1 MRAACQIQFRELH
14 ELLRCNNQHA
24 TPAIHLIVR
33 VLRRYVPL
41 CSLANHIFSL
51 DCLEKLS
58 KNAAMKRLPP
68 LNFVKVFE
76 CSARHGNLH
85 RAAEELGV
93 TPGAV
98 SQQIRSLET
107 NLGLPLFERV
117 HKKLRLTTAGQQ
129 LYATSSQVLR
139 LLQQTVDHLPTPRQT
154 VRITAAPTLCT
165 RWLVPRLSAFYERH
179 PNVGVLIDA
188 SAHYINLAEEPFDVA
203 IRHGRDSAGSAQ
215 HVLLFPDAVVA
226 VCAPSVATSIAP
238 DLGNAKLLCFSPQD
252 HWQCWFDKKGIGGY
266 NKLDHVSFSHLMLA
280 LDAAIAGQGVA
291 LSALKLVEHD
301 LKQRRLVKLLG
312 DPVATGYGYYI
323 VARSEERHVMSFTD
337 WLVEEASREVGL
349 EMLS

>member
-1 MRAACQIQFRELH
+1 
-14 ELLRCNNQHA
+14 
-24 TPAIHLIVR
+24 
-33 VLRRYVPL
+33 LRRYVRVFW
-41 CSLANHIFSL
+41 LANHIFSL

-58 KNAAMKRLPP
+58 KNASMKRLPP
-68 LNFVKVFE
+68 LNFVRVFE

-107 NLGLPLFERV
+107 NLGLPLFERA

-129 LYATSSQVLR
+129 LYATSAQVLQ
-139 LLQQTVDHLPTPRQT
+139 LLQETVNRLPTPRQM

-165 RWLVPRLSAFYERH
+165 RWLVPRLSSFYERH

-203 IRHGRDSAGSAQ
+203 IRHGRDGAGNAQ
-215 HVLLFPDAVVA
+215 HVPLFPDAVVA
-226 VCAPSVATSIAP
+226 VCAPSVAASIAP
-238 DLGNAKLLCFSPQD
+238 DLGNVKLLCFASQD
-252 HWQCWFDKKGIGGY
+252 HWPCWFNKKGLGGGGR
-266 NKLDHVSFSHLMLA
+266 LDHVSFSHLMLA

-291 LSALKLVEHD
+291 LSPLKLVEHD
-301 LKQRRLVKLLG
+301 LKQRRLVGLLG
-312 DPVATGYGYYI
+312 EPVATGYSYYI
-323 VARSEERHVMSFTD
+323 VVRSEERHVKAFTD
-337 WLVEEASREVGL
+337 WLVEEASRDVEQ
-349 EMLS
+349 EMLT

>member
-1 MRAACQIQFRELH
+1 LLQSNNLFRSACIHRLA
-14 ELLRCNNQHA
+14 LLQ
-24 TPAIHLIVR
+24 
-33 VLRRYVPL
+33 RRYV
-41 CSLANHIFSL
+41 SVRQLANHIFSL
-51 DCLEKLS
+51 DCLGKLS

-98 SQQIRSLET
+98 SQQIRLLEA

-117 HKKLRLTTAGQQ
+117 HKKLRLTIAGQQ
-129 LYATSSQVLR
+129 LYATSAQVLR
-139 LLQQTVDHLPTPRQT
+139 LLQETVDRLPSPRQM

-165 RWLVPRLSAFYERH
+165 RWLVPRLSTFYERH
-179 PNVGVLIDA
+179 PNIGVLIDA
-188 SAHYINLAEEPFDVA
+188 SAHYINLADEPFDVA
-203 IRHGRDSAGSAQ
+203 IRHGRDGAGSA
-215 HVLLFPDAVVA
+215 HYIPMFPDEVVA
-226 VCAPSVATSIAP
+226 VCAPSVAAWIAS
-238 DLGNAKLLCFSPQD
+238 DLANAKLLCFAAPD
-252 HWQCWFDKKGIGGY
+252 HWPCWFNKKGISGY
-266 NKLDHVSFSHLMLA
+266 NKLDRVSFSHLMLA

-312 DPVATGYGYYI
+312 EPVATGYSYYI
-323 VARSEERHVMSFTD
+323 VARSEAPHVTAFTD
-337 WLVEEASREVGL
+337 WLIEEASKDLDPEC
-349 EMLS
+349 

>member
-1 MRAACQIQFRELH
+1 
-14 ELLRCNNQHA
+14 
-24 TPAIHLIVR
+24 
-33 VLRRYVPL
+33 
-41 CSLANHIFSL
+41 
-51 DCLEKLS
+51 
-58 KNAAMKRLPP
+58 MKRLPP
-68 LNFVKVFE
+68 LNFVRVFE

-117 HKKLRLTTAGQQ
+117 HKKLRLTAAGQQ
-129 LYATSSQVLR
+129 LYATSSQVLQ
-139 LLQQTVDHLPTPRQT
+139 LLQETVDRLPTPRQI

-165 RWLVPRLSAFYERH
+165 RWLVPRLSSFYERH
-179 PNVGVLIDA
+179 PNVGVLVDA

-203 IRHGRDSAGSAQ
+203 IRHGRDGAGSAQ
-215 HVLLFPDAVVA
+215 HVPLFPDAVVA
-226 VCAPSVATSIAP
+226 VCAPSVAASIAP
-238 DLGNAKLLCFSPQD
+238 DLGNVRLLCFAPQD
-252 HWQCWFDKKGIGGY
+252 HWPCWFNKKGIGGY

-301 LKQRRLVKLLG
+301 LKQRRLVGLLG
-312 DPVATGYGYYI
+312 EPVATGYSYYI
-323 VARSEERHVMSFTD
+323 VVRSEERHVKAFTD
-337 WLVEEASREVGL
+337 WLVEEASTDVEREV
-349 EMLS
+349 LS

>member
-1 MRAACQIQFRELH
+1 
-14 ELLRCNNQHA
+14 
-24 TPAIHLIVR
+24 
-33 VLRRYVPL
+33 
-41 CSLANHIFSL
+41 
-51 DCLEKLS
+51 
-58 KNAAMKRLPP
+58 MKRLPP
-68 LNFVKVFE
+68 LNFVRVFE

-98 SQQIRSLET
+98 SQQIRSLEA

-129 LYATSSQVLR
+129 LYTTSAQVLQ
-139 LLQQTVDHLPTPRQT
+139 LLQETVDRLPTPRQM

-165 RWLVPRLSAFYERH
+165 RWLVPRLSGFYERH

-203 IRHGRDSAGSAQ
+203 IRHGRDGAVSAQ
-215 HVLLFPDAVVA
+215 HVPLFPDAVVA
-226 VCAPSVATSIAP
+226 VCIPSVAASIAP
-238 DLGNAKLLCFSPQD
+238 DLGNAKLLCFAPQD
-252 HWQCWFDKKGIGGY
+252 HWPCWFNRQGIGGY

-301 LKQRRLVKLLG
+301 LKQRRLVRLLG
-312 DPVATGYGYYI
+312 DPVATGYSYYI
-323 VARSEERHVMSFTD
+323 VVRSEERHVKAFTD
-337 WLVEEASREVGL
+337 WLVEEASKT
-349 EMLS
+349 LS

>member
-1 MRAACQIQFRELH
+1 M
-14 ELLRCNNQHA
+14 
-24 TPAIHLIVR
+24 
-33 VLRRYVPL
+33 LRRYVPL
-41 CSLANHIFSL
+41 GGLANHIFSL

-58 KNAAMKRLPP
+58 KNAGMKRLPP
-68 LNFVKVFE
+68 LNFVRVFE

-107 NLGLPLFERV
+107 NLGVPLFERM
-117 HKKLRLTTAGQQ
+117 HKKLRLTTAGQH
-129 LYATSSQVLR
+129 LYATSAQVLQ
-139 LLQQTVDHLPTPRQT
+139 LLQETVDRLPTPRQM

-165 RWLVPRLSAFYERH
+165 RWLVPRLSTFYERH

-188 SAHYINLAEEPFDVA
+188 SAHYINLADEPFDVA

-215 HVLLFPDAVVA
+215 HVPMFRDEVVA
-226 VCAPSVATSIAP
+226 VCAPSVAVSTAS
-238 DLGNAKLLCFSPQD
+238 DLANAKLLCFATPD
-252 HWQCWFDKKGIGGY
+252 HWPCWFNKRGISGY

-280 LDAAIAGQGVA
+280 LDAAIAGQGIA

-301 LKQRRLVKLLG
+301 LKQRRLVRLPG
-312 DPVATGYGYYI
+312 EPVKTGYSYY
-323 VARSEERHVMSFTD
+323 VLARSEERHVKAFTD
-337 WLVEEASREVGL
+337 WLVDEASKDVEL
-349 EMLS
+349 EC